1 MTVEVYKT
9 DIFRIGHTL
18 YPEDGNLS
26 IIMPLETHHLEVF
39 FLRNILKCFGP
50 EYKIMSEDDWWRDSG
65 TWDGTQDLANVT
77 DIRVRTN
84 LPYELTQEI
93 YDDFINST
101 HTSED

>member
-1 MTVEVYKT
+1 MTVEVDKT

-26 IIMPLETHHLEVF
+26 IIMSLETHHLEVF
-39 FLRNILKCFGP
+39 FLRNILKCFGAD
-50 EYKIMSEDDWWRDSG
+50 YKIISEDDWWKDSG

-84 LPYELTQEI
+84 LPYEKANEV
-93 YDDFINST
+93 YEDFIHSCQV
-101 HTSED
+101 SDD